1 VKYPNRKPD
10 SPVAVV
16 RSRVPEP
23 SYRSLV
29 ADKQVF
35 CFLVIG
41 LLAAGIAGIT
51 LRHAPISAS
60 EPPTAVAPGPIPSSL
75 KSTGDYDDLLGLPVA
90 TSDPE
95 AKESPRPWVDSSGK
109 HSIVA
114 TLLGMEGEAAR
125 LSFAT
130 GGVADVPLAVLS
142 DGDAAYVRIRMAP
155 RANPAADVFIGKVVK
170 ITDGDTLQIRTIDHS
185 TKTVRLNGIDA
196 PESGQPFG
204 TRSQQLL
211 GELVFQKEVRAEVT
225 ETDRYGRHLAQIYVN
240 DRWVNRGM
248 VRAGM
253 AWHYLQY
260 SSDPELAKA
269 EATAKAEGIG
279 IWSVKDYVAPW
290 DWRSGKR
297 PEAAPPQ
304 FNPPAARGL
313 AAIPSAA
320 AETNVEQR
328 TVYITRTGSKY
339 HRAGC
344 QYLAKSSIPM
354 PYDRA
359 KSSYSPCSRCRP

>member
-1 VKYPNRKPD
+1 MPRYASKSGRRLTD
-10 SPVAVV
+10 SRSITPSHRPTKRAIGRWVAI
-16 RSRVPEP
+16 
-23 SYRSLV
+23 L
-29 ADKQVF
+29 
-35 CFLVIG
+35 C
-41 LLAAGIAGIT
+41 LAALSLDVISFRGRESAIAI
-51 LRHAPISAS
+51 
-60 EPPTAVAPGPIPSSL
+60 EP
-75 KSTGDYDDLLGLPVA
+75 PVA
-90 TSDPE
+90 TIGSGSAAE
-95 AKESPRPWVDSSGK
+95 AKTGSDHSALLGSPVSTSHPEVNESPRPWVDASGK

-114 TLLGMEGEAAR
+114 TLLGMEGDAAR

-130 GGVADVPLAVLS
+130 GGVANVPLAVLS
-142 DGDAAYVRIRMAP
+142 DGDATYVRIRMSP
-155 RANPAADVFIGKVVK
+155 RVNPAADVFIGKVVK

-204 TRSQQLL
+204 TRSQELL
-211 GELVFQKEVRAEVT
+211 GDLVFQKEVRAEVT
-225 ETDRYGRHLAQIYVN
+225 ETDRYGRHLADIYLN

-253 AWHYLQY
+253 AWHYVQY
-260 SSDPELAKA
+260 SSDLELAAAESAAKA
-269 EATAKAEGIG
+269 EQVG
-279 IWSVKDYVAPW
+279 IWSVRDYVAPW

-297 PEAAPPQ
+297 PDAAPPQ
-304 FNPPAARGL
+304 FTPPAARGL
-313 AAIPSAA
+313 ATIPSSA

-328 TVYITRTGSKY
+328 TVYVTRTGAKY

-359 KSSYSPCSRCRP
+359 KNSYSPCSRCRP

>member
-1 VKYPNRKPD
+1 MKRTLGRWI
-10 SPVAVV
+10 AI
-16 RSRVPEP
+16 
-23 SYRSLV
+23 L
-29 ADKQVF
+29 
-35 CFLVIG
+35 C
-41 LLAAGIAGIT
+41 LAALSLDLLSFPRT
-51 LRHAPISAS
+51 
-60 EPPTAVAPGPIPSSL
+60 ETAVAVDPPVTSPSRGSVAL
-75 KSTGDYDDLLGLPVA
+75 ATLAGDHDALLGSPLA
-90 TSDPE
+90 TSPPE

-114 TLLGMEGEAAR
+114 TLLGMEGGAAR

-130 GGVADVPLAVLS
+130 GGVANVPLAVLS

-155 RANPAADVFIGKVVK
+155 RVNPAADVFIGKVVK
-170 ITDGDTLQIRTIDHS
+170 ITDGDTLQIRTIDHT

-204 TRSQQLL
+204 TRSQELL
-211 GELVFQKEVRAEVT
+211 GDLVFQKEVRAEVT
-225 ETDRYGRHLAQIYVN
+225 ETDRYGRHLADIYLN

-248 VRAGM
+248 TRAGM
-253 AWHYLQY
+253 AWHYVQY
-260 SSDPELAKA
+260 SSDRELAAAEAAAKA
-269 EATAKAEGIG
+269 EKIG
-279 IWSVKDYVAPW
+279 IWSLRDYVAPW

-297 PEAAPPQ
+297 PDAAPPQ
-304 FNPPAARGL
+304 FTPPATRGL
-313 AAIPSAA
+313 AAIPSSA